1 MPFRTE
7 IVRRGTEIE
16 LIRSLYSTL
25 SATTI
30 MFIIY
35 VVSFSVL
42 ALERWNIILLAFA
55 VTGVFSSAARIGVLL
70 FGQAKAT
77 SPTLDIIGARR
88 LELIFAIS
96 YFQFACL
103 LSVSAAYVFVYED
116 SARFDMLIIC
126 LIVGYG
132 AGVAAKIGLRPWIAI
147 PSMTIAVVPTIVAAF
162 LHGDPVYY
170 ATALAA
176 AALLVGGCQSVL
188 RRYRETSS
196 GIGRRLTFEALAR
209 RDVLTA
215 LPNRLALREWF
226 EDRAAAARPHK
237 LIGVYCL
244 DLDSFKP
251 VNDKFGHPAGDIL
264 LKTVAERITH
274 SLRAGDIAAR
284 LGGDEF
290 VVILHDLKNRE
301 EAWGMA
307 HRLRRRIAEPF
318 DVRSC
323 EIQIS
328 ACVGYV
334 LSERAHL
341 DLDELLAL
349 ADKSLYLAKTRGSG
363 VEFDDSLLEIA
374 PKQFAA

>member
-1 MPFRTE
+1 
-7 IVRRGTEIE
+7 
-16 LIRSLYSTL
+16 
-25 SATTI
+25 
-30 MFIIY
+30 
-35 VVSFSVL
+35 
-42 ALERWNIILLAFA
+42 
-55 VTGVFSSAARIGVLL
+55 
-70 FGQAKAT
+70 
-77 SPTLDIIGARR
+77 
-88 LELIFAIS
+88 
-96 YFQFACL
+96 
-103 LSVSAAYVFVYED
+103 
-116 SARFDMLIIC
+116 
-126 LIVGYG
+126 
-132 AGVAAKIGLRPWIAI
+132 
-147 PSMTIAVVPTIVAAF
+147 
-162 LHGDPVYY
+162 
-170 ATALAA
+170 
-176 AALLVGGCQSVL
+176 
-188 RRYRETSS
+188 
-196 GIGRRLTFEALAR
+196 LTFEALAR

-244 DLDSFKP
+244 DLDAFKP
-251 VNDKFGHPAGDIL
+251 VNDTFGHPAGDML

-301 EAWGMA
+301 EAWAMA
-307 HRLRRRIAEPF
+307 HRLRRRMAEPF
-318 DVRSC
+318 DVRSY